1 MNLLMVVLGA
11 WSIDAW
17 CGVIRYYRWEW
28 CFYYWWR
35 RKRSVV
41 TTAGSVGYIDF
52 TNLETDVFKDVEIVD
67 IKKDDLVLT
76 KTQASSVSTVI
87 GDGDDYLIIEG
98 DSDSEETID
107 LSHINSITDAKIKID
122 ASDESV
128 DKITGTVSDD
138 IIVIEDND
146 IYIDGGDG
154 TDTLVIDNDVDLSG
168 DDVLKNV
175 EKVDAAGNLTIDYD
189 DLRRYNRI

>member
-1 MNLLMVVLGA
+1 M
-11 WSIDAW
+11 
-17 CGVIRYYRWEW
+17 
-28 CFYYWWR
+28 
-35 RKRSVV
+35 
-41 TTAGSVGYIDF
+41 
-52 TNLETDVFKDVEIVD
+52 
-67 IKKDDLVLT
+67 
-76 KTQASSVSTVI
+76 STVI